1 MAQTTVGKEF
11 VVTVSDE
18 VGAGASALKILAQAH
33 INLACF
39 VGYGIPGGKAN
50 LHFVPEDPDRART
63 ALQNAGYDF
72 QVQDAI
78 LHVEADRPGLAADI
92 LQKIANAGVQ
102 VVHCYAT
109 AVGGANALF
118 VILTQDND
126 KAIQA
131 LTQ

>member
-1 MAQTTVGKEF
+1 MAQVTVGKEF
-11 VVTVSDE
+11 VVSVPDE
-18 VGAGASALKILAQAH
+18 VGAGASALRVLADEH

-50 LHFVPEDPDRART
+50 LHFVPEDAVRAEE
-63 ALQNAGYDF
+63 ALKRSGYDF

-78 LHVEADRPGLAADI
+78 LYVEADRPGLA
-92 LQKIANAGVQ
+92 
-102 VVHCYAT
+102 

-118 VILTQDND
+118 VILTEDNA

-131 LTQ
+131 LS

>member
-1 MAQTTVGKEF
+1 MAQATVGKEF
-11 VVTVSDE
+11 VVSVPDE
-18 VGAGASALKILAQAH
+18 VGAGASALRVLADEH

-39 VGYGIPGGKAN
+39 VGYGVPGGKAN
-50 LHFVPEDPDRART
+50 LHFVPEDPARAEE
-63 ALQNAGYDF
+63 ALKRSGYDF

-78 LHVEADRPGLAADI
+78 LYVEGDRPGLAADI

-102 VVHCYAT
+102 VIHCYAT

-118 VILTQDND
+118 VILTEDNA

-131 LTQ
+131 LSG